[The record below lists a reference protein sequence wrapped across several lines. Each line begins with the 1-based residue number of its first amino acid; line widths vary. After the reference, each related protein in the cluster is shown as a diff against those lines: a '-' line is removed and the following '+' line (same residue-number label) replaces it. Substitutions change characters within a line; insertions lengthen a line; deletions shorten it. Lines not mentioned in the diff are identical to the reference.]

1 MVCDELLFTCDELR
15 LTVADDFEADGVV
28 LVTFALLRACAS
40 ASDSNATNDKAA
52 IIAASAVLIVLIIV
66 QF

>member
-1 MVCDELLFTCDELR
+1 MLR
-15 LTVADDFEADGVV
+15 DDFELLGLV
-28 LVTFALLRACAS
+28 LVTFVPSLRACAS

-52 IIAASAVLIVLIIV
+52 IIAARAVLIVLIIV